1 MAANNTQKYNYLFR
15 YIIIGSTAVGKSQI
29 IKRFTTDTFNEKYG
43 ATIGVEYDEKNIEI
57 EGKITRIQIWD
68 TAGQE
73 RFKSITRGYYKN
85 CVCAIIVYDITSRES
100 FNDITNWIKDCKN
113 YSPKTVLMA
122 LIGNKCDLEENR
134 LISTEEGQ
142 QLADKNEI
150 TFYETSAKEGTNI
163 KEVFQKTGEKIYQN
177 IKNKYYNLDDI
188 SCGIKVNLSKNE
200 SSSIM
205 LKKENDMEKEKEEC
219 YC

>member
-163 KEVFQKTGEKIYQN
+163 KEIFQKTGEKIYQN
-177 IKNKYYNLDDI
+177 IKEGHYDLDDLEW
-188 SCGIKVNLSKNE
+188 GIKKNSFDND
-200 SSSIM
+200 SSSVI
-205 LKKENDMEKEKEEC
+205 LKKEKGKKKKKC
-219 YC
+219 C